1 MSEIGSEALL
11 PTAPVP
17 DRLGQ
22 ESPREPAPRARRVPP
37 PPAAQDPQPPDPA
50 EVPPHQVD
58 SLA

>member
-1 MSEIGSEALL
+1 MSEIGPEGLQ

-22 ESPREPAPRARRVPP
+22 EPRRESGPRARRVPP
-37 PPAAQDPQPPDPA
+37 PATPRNPDPDDA
-50 EVPPHQVD
+50 ADVPPHQVD